1 MLEDREYARTA
12 KEETAMPEQEAFLLQ
27 TQYLTD
33 GHEYELTENQRKSYD
48 RESRNNRKR
57 GKRGQ
62 KRTRYSSDS
71 ESGYYE
77 GRRNN
82 PHSVE
87 NVARSFVDVQNIT
100 KHPRRNVEVDRTFDV
115 FPHDECLEWEYT
127 HVHYDNDP
135 VVHIKKCNFMP
146 KFQVRSR
153 NMIGI

>member
-1 MLEDREYARTA
+1 
-12 KEETAMPEQEAFLLQ
+12 MPEQEAFLLQ

-48 RESRNNRKR
+48 REDQQRRSQKR
-57 GKRGQ
+57 ARGQ
-62 KRTRYSSDS
+62 KRSRSSSDS
-71 ESGYYE
+71 DYYD

-127 HVHYDNDP
+127 HVHYDNNP
-135 VVHIKKCNFMP
+135 AVHIKKCNFMP
-146 KFQVRSR
+146 KFQVWFWLHFWYFCLC
-153 NMIGI
+153 GI